1 MKVLV
6 AEDDPLVLYL
16 LERLLAVE
24 YEVVTA
30 RDGAK
35 AWKILR
41 QKDGPRLA
49 VLDWQMPGMHGN
61 EICRRARQLPE
72 TPMYLLLL
80 TATRKS
86 SADVLAG
93 FDAGADDY
101 ITKPFDGDELRA
113 RVAVG
118 RRVLQLQQSLAE
130 RVTELQEAMLSVRK
144 LEGLLPICSW
154 CKRIRNDQNYWEQ
167 LEQYLSEHMGATVT
181 HGICPECCAK
191 WRAEGKLAPRTHE
204 P

>member
-6 AEDDPLVLYL
+6 AEDDPLVLHL
-16 LERLLAVE
+16 LERLLDTE

-30 RDGAK
+30 RDGK
-35 AWKILR
+35 QAWEILR
-41 QKDGPRLA
+41 QNDGPRLA

-61 EICRRARQLPE
+61 EICRKARQLPD

-86 SADVLAG
+86 AADILAG

-101 ITKPFDGDELRA
+101 ITKPFDANELRA

-118 RRVLQLQQSLAE
+118 RRLLQLQQSLTD
-130 RVTELQEAMLSVRK
+130 RVAELQEALLSVHK

-154 CKRIRNDQNYWEQ
+154 CKRVRNDQNYWEQ
-167 LEQYLSEHMGATVT
+167 LEQYLSEHMGANIT

-191 WRAEGKLAPRTHE
+191 WRAEGKLAPQHG
-204 P
+204 

>member
-6 AEDDPLVLYL
+6 AEDDPLVLHL

-24 YEVVTA
+24 YEVATA
-30 RDGAK
+30 RDGVA

-41 QKDGPRLA
+41 QQDGPRLA
-49 VLDWQMPGMHGN
+49 VLDWQMPGMDGT
-61 EICRRARQLPE
+61 EICRKARQLPD

-86 SADVLAG
+86 SADVVAG

-101 ITKPFDGDELRA
+101 ITKPFDAAELRA

-118 RRVLQLQQSLAE
+118 RRVLQLQQTLEEHVA
-130 RVTELQEAMLSVRK
+130 ELQEALLSVHK

-154 CKRIRNDQNYWEQ
+154 CKRVRNDQNYWEQ
-167 LEQYLSEHMGATVT
+167 LEQYLSDHMGANIT
-181 HGICPECCAK
+181 HGICPECCEK
-191 WRAEGKLAPRTHE
+191 WRAEGKLGPVHS
-204 P
+204 

>member
-6 AEDDPLVLYL
+6 AEDDPLVLHL
-16 LERLLAVE
+16 LERLLATE

-30 RDGAK
+30 RDGGQ
-35 AWKILR
+35 AWEILR
-41 QKDGPRLA
+41 QQDGPRLA
-49 VLDWQMPGMHGN
+49 VLDWQMPVMHGN
-61 EICRRARQLPE
+61 EICRKARQLPD

-101 ITKPFDGDELRA
+101 ITKPFDTAELRA

-118 RRVLQLQQSLAE
+118 RRMLHLQQSLAE
-130 RVTELQEAMLSVRK
+130 RVAELQEALRSVRK

-154 CKRIRNDQNYWEQ
+154 CKRVRNDKNYWEQ
-167 LEQYLSEHMGATVT
+167 LEEYLSEHMGANIT

-191 WRAEGKLAPRTHE
+191 WRAEGNLAPSIDE

>member
-6 AEDDPLVLYL
+6 AEDDSLVLHL
-16 LERLLAVE
+16 LDRLLAAD

-30 RDGAK
+30 RDGAQ
-35 AWKILR
+35 AWEILR

-49 VLDWQMPGMHGN
+49 LLDWQMPGMNGD
-61 EICRRARQLPE
+61 EICRKARLLPE

-80 TATRKS
+80 TACKS

-101 ITKPFDGDELRA
+101 VTKPFDADVLRA

-118 RRVLQLQQSLAE
+118 RRVLQLQQSLTE
-130 RVTELQEAMLSVRK
+130 RVAELQEALLSVRK
-144 LEGLLPICSW
+144 LEGLLPICAW
-154 CKRIRNDQNYWEQ
+154 CKRVRNDHNYWEQ
-167 LEQYLSEHMGATVT
+167 LEQYLSEHMGANIT

-191 WRAEGKLAPRTHE
+191 WRAEGNLAPSIDE

>member
-1 MKVLV
+1 MGQNR
-6 AEDDPLVLYL
+6 AAG
-16 LERLLAVE
+16 RR
-24 YEVVTA
+24 YEVATA
-30 RDGAK
+30 RDGAA

-41 QKDGPRLA
+41 QQDGPRLA

-61 EICRRARQLPE
+61 EICRKARQLPD

-86 SADVLAG
+86 SADIVAG

-101 ITKPFDGDELRA
+101 ITKPFDAAELRA

-130 RVTELQEAMLSVRK
+130 HVAELQEALLSVRK

-154 CKRIRNDQNYWEQ
+154 CKRVRNDQNYWEQ
-167 LEQYLSEHMGATVT
+167 LEQYLSDHMGANIT
-181 HGICPECCAK
+181 HVICPECCAK
-191 WRAEGKLAPRTHE
+191 WRAEGKLAPQH
-204 P
+204 

>member
-6 AEDDPLVLYL
+6 AEDDPVVLHL

-30 RDGAK
+30 RDGAE
-35 AWKILR
+35 AWEALR
-41 QKDGPRLA
+41 RDDGPRLA
-49 VLDWQMPGMHGN
+49 VLDWQMPGMQGTD
-61 EICRRARQLPE
+61 ICRKARQLPD
-72 TPMYLLLL
+72 TPMYLLLI

-86 SADVLAG
+86 GADVLAG

-101 ITKPFDGDELRA
+101 ITKPFDADELRA
-113 RVAVG
+113 RIAVG
-118 RRVLQLQQSLAE
+118 RRVLQLQQALAE
-130 RVTELQEAMLSVRK
+130 HVAELQEALACVRR

-167 LEQYLSEHMGATVT
+167 LETYLAEHSDATVT
-181 HGICPECCAK
+181 HGICPQCCEK
-191 WRAEGKLAPRTHE
+191 LRAEGKWIVHQR
-204 P
+204 

>member
-6 AEDDPLVLYL
+6 AEDDPLVLHL

-24 YEVVTA
+24 YEVVA
-30 RDGAK
+30 VRDGK
-35 AWKILR
+35 QAWKILC

-49 VLDWQMPGMHGN
+49 VLDWQMPGMHGT
-61 EICRRARQLPE
+61 EICRKARQLPD

-80 TATRKS
+80 TATFKS
-86 SADVLAG
+86 SADLLAG

-101 ITKPFDGDELRA
+101 ITKPFDAAELRA

-130 RVTELQEAMLSVRK
+130 HVAELQEALLSVRK

-154 CKRIRNDQNYWEQ
+154 CKRVRNDQNYWEQ

-181 HGICPECCAK
+181 HGICPECCEK
-191 WRAEGKLAPRTHE
+191 WRAEGKLAPQH
-204 P
+204 

>member
-6 AEDDPLVLYL
+6 AEDDPVVLHL

-30 RDGAK
+30 RDGAE
-35 AWKILR
+35 AWEALR
-41 QKDGPRLA
+41 RDDGPRLA
-49 VLDWQMPGMHGN
+49 VLDWQMPGMQGTD
-61 EICRRARQLPE
+61 ICRKARQLPD
-72 TPMYLLLL
+72 TPMYLLLI

-86 SADVLAG
+86 GADVLAG

-101 ITKPFDGDELRA
+101 ITKPFDADELRA
-113 RVAVG
+113 RIAVG
-118 RRVLQLQQSLAE
+118 RRVLQLQQALAE
-130 RVTELQEAMLSVRK
+130 HVAELQEALACVRR

-167 LEQYLSEHMGATVT
+167 LETYLA
-181 HGICPECCAK
+181 
-191 WRAEGKLAPRTHE
+191 
-204 P
+204 

>member
-6 AEDDPLVLYL
+6 AEDDPLVLHL
-16 LERLLAVE
+16 LERLLATE

-30 RDGAK
+30 RDGK
-35 AWKILR
+35 QAWEILR
-41 QKDGPRLA
+41 QQDGPRLA

-61 EICRRARQLPE
+61 EICRKARQLPD

-101 ITKPFDGDELRA
+101 ITKPPDYA
-113 RVAVG
+113 
-118 RRVLQLQQSLAE
+118 QLERSLA
-130 RVTELQEAMLSVRK
+130 R
-144 LEGLLPICSW
+144 LL
-154 CKRIRNDQNYWEQ
+154 
-167 LEQYLSEHMGATVT
+167 GTTA
-181 HGICPECCAK
+181 A
-191 WRAEGKLAPRTHE
+191 
-204 P
+204 

>member
-6 AEDDPLVLYL
+6 AEDDPLVLHL
-16 LERLLAVE
+16 LERLLATE

-30 RDGAK
+30 RDGGQ
-35 AWKILR
+35 AWEILR

-61 EICRRARQLPE
+61 EICRKARQLPD

-101 ITKPFDGDELRA
+101 ITKPFDAAELRA

-118 RRVLQLQQSLAE
+118 RRLLQLQQSLAE
-130 RVTELQEAMLSVRK
+130 RVAELQEALLSVRK

-154 CKRIRNDQNYWEQ
+154 CKRVRNDKNYWEQ
-167 LEQYLSEHMGATVT
+167 LEEYLSEHMGANIT

-191 WRAEGKLAPRTHE
+191 WRAEGNLAPSIDE